1 VVNLTRR
8 EREIAALVAQGL
20 TNREIA
26 ERLFIAERT
35 AEGHVESIRNK
46 LGFRSRTQVAAW
58 VVEQDR
64 AESTA
69 AGDRAEMVGLAQP
82 GVSGAN
88 IRGVV
93 PRPAAAG
100 AAETGLRP
108 AWRPGAHPRAW
119 LAVLACVALA
129 AGAVTTA
136 LVRGRPAPPV
146 GPAIQTIAGTGA
158 QASSA
163 DGASAVSTSLDHPVA
178 VAIDPSGAVLFIDG
192 NRIRRLTGQRTIVT
206 IAGTGDAGY
215 SGDGGVATLARL
227 NSPRALAVRSDGSI
241 FIADTM
247 NNRIRRVDTGGIITT
262 VAGTGELGSSGDDG
276 QALEAGLSS
285 PAGVAVGF
293 GGRLL
298 VADTGNNRV
307 REISTTGV
315 ITTVAGTGDAGYL
328 GDGGP
333 ATSAALDSPQ
343 GIVVDV
349 EDNLFIADTLN
360 DRIRRVDVDGLIT
373 TVAGNGVRGFSGDGQ
388 HATESA
394 INLATGSL
402 NPAGQ
407 AIAVD
412 AALDLFISDALNNRI
427 RKVDVHGNIST
438 VVGNGAAGSSGD
450 QGAATD
456 ARLYLPLGVAVGLD
470 GAIYIAD
477 TDGNRIR
484 RVSG

>member
-1 VVNLTRR
+1 VLVVNLTRR

-58 VVEQDR
+58 VVEQDH
-64 AESTA
+64 AVSAA
-69 AGDRAEMVGLAQP
+69 AGGDRGGATGLAQTAVP
-82 GVSGAN
+82 SADVG
-88 IRGVV
+88 GVV
-93 PRPAAAG
+93 PRPAAA
-100 AAETGLRP
+100 AAAQTGPRP

-136 LVRGRPAPPV
+136 LVRGRPTPSV

-163 DGASAVSTSLDHPVA
+163 DGASALSTSLDHPVA

-192 NRIRRLTGQRTIVT
+192 NRVRRVTKQRTIVT
-206 IAGTGDAGY
+206 IAGTGT
-215 SGDGGVATLARL
+215 DGGLATSARL
-227 NSPRALAVRSDGSI
+227 DSPRALAVRNDGSI

-247 NNRIRRVDTGGIITT
+247 NHRIRRVDLGGIITT
-262 VAGTGELGSSGDDG
+262 VAGTGEPGFSGDDG
-276 QALEAGLSS
+276 QAFVARLSS

-293 GGRLL
+293 GGRVLI
-298 VADTGNNRV
+298 ADTGNNRV
-307 REISTTGV
+307 REISPTGV

-349 EDNLFIADTLN
+349 EDDLFIADTLN

-373 TVAGNGVRGFSGDGQ
+373 TVAGNGVRGFAGDGQ
-388 HATESA
+388 RATESA

-402 NPAGQ
+402 TTAGQ

-412 AALDLFISDALNNRI
+412 AALDLFFSDALNNRI
-427 RKVDVHGNIST
+427 RKVDVHGIIST
-438 VVGNGAAGSSGD
+438 VAGNGAAGYAGD
-450 QGAATD
+450 AGAANN
-456 ARLYLPLGVAVGLD
+456 ARLYFPLGVAVGLD

-477 TDGNRIR
+477 TYGNRIR

>member
-1 VVNLTRR
+1 MVNLTRR
-8 EREIAALVAQGL
+8 EREIASLVAQGL

-26 ERLFIAERT
+26 QRLFIAERT

-64 AESTA
+64 PGAA
-69 AGDRAEMVGLAQP
+69 AGDRAEARQAGSPPASAA
-82 GVSGAN
+82 GIG
-88 IRGVV
+88 GVV
-93 PRPAAAG
+93 PQPTEAVAAQR
-100 AAETGLRP
+100 GLHP

-119 LAVLACVALA
+119 LAGVACVALA
-129 AGAVTTA
+129 AGAGTTA
-136 LVRGRPAPPV
+136 LVRGRTPPTI
-146 GPAIQTIAGTGA
+146 GPVIQTIVGTGA

-163 DGASAVSTSLDHPVA
+163 DGAAALSTSLDHPVA
-178 VAIDPSGAVLFIDG
+178 VAIDPSGGVLFIDG
-192 NRIRRLTGQRTIVT
+192 NRVRRVTGHQTVVT
-206 IAGTGDAGY
+206 IAGSGDAGFA
-215 SGDGGVATLARL
+215 GDGGVATSARL
-227 NSPRALAVRSDGSI
+227 DSPRALAVRDDGSI
-241 FIADTM
+241 YIADTM
-247 NNRIRRVDTGGIITT
+247 NNRIRRVDPEGIITT
-262 VAGTGELGSSGDDG
+262 VAGTGERGFSGDDG
-276 QALEAGLSS
+276 PAVDAGLSS

-307 REISTTGV
+307 REISSTGV

-360 DRIRRVDVDGLIT
+360 NRIRRVDVNGLIT
-373 TVAGNGVRGFSGDGQ
+373 TVAGNGVRGFAGDGQ
-388 HATESA
+388 PATESA
-394 INLATGSL
+394 INLATGPL
-402 NPAGQ
+402 TPAGQ

-427 RKVDVHGNIST
+427 RKVDVHGVIST
-438 VVGNGAAGSSGD
+438 VAGTGEAGYSGE
-450 QGAATD
+450 QGAATE
-456 ARLYLPLGVAVGLD
+456 ARLNRPLGVAVGPD
-470 GAIYIAD
+470 GVIYIAD